1 MKILILEDEP
11 SLNEHIVKYLKA
23 KKYEVTSFFDGMEM
37 LDNCNLYEFD
47 FFIFDINVPNV
58 NGFEV
63 LEYLRDKNIDIPVIM
78 MSAMLGIDEIKK
90 AYDLGCSDYL
100 KKPFELA
107 ELTLRIEMILKK
119 FHFTNLIEFESNYK
133 YDLQNKQ
140 LFKNETSIELSK
152 KQNEILY
159 ILIKN
164 RGRVLTFDS
173 IGDYIYEDAFKD
185 YHTISSHI
193 RDIRK
198 KVDIELIKNVRGVGY
213 KINN

>member
-11 SLNEHIVKYLKA
+11 SLNEHISKFLEIKG
-23 KKYEVTSFFDGMEM
+23 YEVTSFDDGMEM

-47 FFIFDINVPNV
+47 FFILDINVPSV
-58 NGFEV
+58 DGFEV
-63 LEYLRDKNIDIPVIM
+63 LEFLREKNIDIPVIM
-78 MSAMLGIDEIKK
+78 MSAMLGIDEITK
-90 AYDLGCSDYL
+90 AYSLGCSDYL

-107 ELTLRIEMILKK
+107 ELVLRIEVIIKK
-119 FHFTNLIEFESNYK
+119 FHFTNLMEFSENYK
-133 YDLQNKQ
+133 YDLQHKQ
-140 LFKNETSIELSK
+140 LFKNEESIQLSK

-164 RGRVLTFDS
+164 RGRVLTFS
-173 IGDYIYEDAFKD
+173 TISDYIYEDEYKD

-198 KVDIELIKNVRGVGY
+198 KVDIELIKNIRGVGY
-213 KINN
+213 KIES